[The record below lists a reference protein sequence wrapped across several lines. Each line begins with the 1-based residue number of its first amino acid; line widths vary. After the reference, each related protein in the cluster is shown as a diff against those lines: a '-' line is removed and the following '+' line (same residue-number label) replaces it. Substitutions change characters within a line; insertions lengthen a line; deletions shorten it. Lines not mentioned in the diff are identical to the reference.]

1 MESGTP
7 LARLHHR
14 RREVLSLGLAGLL
27 GGGAGPVR
35 DYPNQTV
42 RIVAQYAPGGAND
55 LLARLVAQGLTSSL
69 SKTFV
74 VDGRAGAGGNI
85 GAEYVARAAPDGYTL
100 LMGSGSVA
108 INQTLYKR
116 LPFDA
121 LKSFSPVTLVG
132 MVPNVLAVNPK
143 LPVRS
148 VDEFIAYARRQPDG
162 ISYGSAGIGSVPHLT
177 MVLFLKALG
186 LKGVHIPYRG
196 SAPAITDLISGRIDA
211 VFENLPPLSEH
222 LRTGVIRGLCVS
234 SAVRFPG
241 FPDMPTVAEAASLP
255 GFDVTAWQSLMAPAG
270 TPPEIVSF
278 LAEEVAKALGSDAM
292 RSRIQDLGAIPRFVT
307 PQAFEAF
314 LQAEVVK
321 WAEAVRTS
329 GASVD

>member
-1 MESGTP
+1 MRSDTLRGRP
-7 LARLHHR
+7 HVR
-14 RREVLSLGLAGLL
+14 RREALGLGLAGLL
-27 GGGAGPVR
+27 GGAAGPAR
-35 DYPNQTV
+35 DYPTQTV

-55 LLARLVAQGLTSSL
+55 LLARLVAQGLTASL

-85 GAEYVARAAPDGYTL
+85 GAEYVARAAPDGHTL
-100 LMGSGSVA
+100 LMASGSVA
-108 INQTLYKR
+108 INQTLYRR

-121 LKSFSPVTLVG
+121 LTSFAPVTLVG
-132 MVPNVLAVNPK
+132 MVPNVLAVNPR

-148 VDEFIAYARRQPDG
+148 VGEFVAYARQQPDG

-196 SAPAITDLISGRIDA
+196 SAPAITDLISGRVDA

-222 LRTGVIRGLCVS
+222 LRAGAARGLCVS

-241 FPDMPTVAEAASLP
+241 FPDLPTVAEAAGLP
-255 GFDVTAWQSLMAPAG
+255 DFDVTAWQSLMAPAG
-270 TPPEIVSF
+270 TPPEIVST
-278 LAEEVAKALGSDAM
+278 LAEEVARALGTDTM
-292 RSRIQDLGAIPRFVT
+292 RGRIQELGAIPRFVT

-314 LQAEVVK
+314 LRAEVVK